1 MTKLAVNSPVSNRT
15 QTGGFVL
22 QLRRGVRLVHDPA
35 TNRSMLL
42 SPERGLVLGPTAE
55 AVVRL
60 LDGTRD
66 LDTVVAT
73 LVAEFSA
80 DRRELEL
87 DVSALAS
94 DLLRLRLVSVRPPA

>member
-1 MTKLAVNSPVSNRT
+1 MTKPAVDAPANVRPHP
-15 QTGGFVL
+15 GGFVL
-22 QLRRGVRLVHDPA
+22 QLRRGVRLVHDAA

-42 SPERGLVLGPTAE
+42 SPERGMVLGATAE

-80 DRRELEL
+80 DRRALEL

-94 DLLRLRLVSVRPPA
+94 DLLRLRLVSVRPP

>member
-1 MTKLAVNSPVSNRT
+1 MMVKSVSDSSGERA

-73 LVAEFSA
+73 LVAEYSA
-80 DRRELEL
+80 DRL
-87 DVSALAS
+87 ALAS
-94 DLLRLRLVSVRPPA
+94 DVNAFASELLRLRLVSVRPP

>member
-1 MTKLAVNSPVSNRT
+1 MTKLAADSSVSNRSHP
-15 QTGGFVL
+15 GGFVL

-73 LVAEFSA
+73 LIAQFSA

>member
-1 MTKLAVNSPVSNRT
+1 MTKPAIETPKSDGTRP
-15 QTGGFVL
+15 GGFVL
-22 QLRRGVRLVHDPA
+22 QLRRGVRLVHDA
-35 TNRSMLL
+35 TTNRSLLL
-42 SPERGLVLGPTAE
+42 SPERGMVLGSTAE

-66 LDTVVAT
+66 LDNVVAT
-73 LVAEFSA
+73 LAKEFSA

-94 DLLRLRLVSVRPPA
+94 DLLRLHLVSVRPP